1 MMPVPYSDSEDGH
14 RTFLDNALA
23 HCRQVFDQG
32 LQLEAILVAHEY
44 LEQKLNNFYRPKGPA
59 VHRKFKNIIDILL
72 SDRHISE
79 SDYAVLNEF
88 NRLHNVNSHR
98 ALDEKLELRGAKKG
112 DMAKAM
118 DLAKECDVII
128 EKLTARKGKK

>member
-1 MMPVPYSDSEDGH
+1 MPYQDSQDGH
-14 RTFLDNALA
+14 RVFLDDALA

-32 LQLEAILVAHEY
+32 LQLEAVLVAHEY
-44 LEQKLNNFYRPKGPA
+44 LEQKLNNFYRPKGPV

-72 SDRHISE
+72 SDRHVSE

-88 NRLHNVNSHR
+88 NRLRNVNSHR

-112 DMAKAM
+112 DMAKVM
-118 DLAKECDVII
+118 DLAKECDAII
-128 EKLTARKGKK
+128 AKLAARKRK